1 MYTYIVMRRTQIYL
15 EDEESTALDEEAR
28 RTGRTRSQ
36 LIREAIRAHVLG
48 AGLQRDLAAVLR
60 ATAGAWRGRRQTGA
74 QAVARL
80 RRGRISHLRDQRS

>member
-1 MYTYIVMRRTQIYL
+1 MYVYIVRRTQIYL
-15 EDEESTALDEEAR
+15 EDTESTALDEAAR

-48 AGLQRDLAAVLR
+48 ATEQGDLAVILR
-60 ATAGAWRGRRQTGA
+60 KTAGAWRGRRGTGA

-80 RRGRISHLRDQRS
+80 RRGRLSRLHGKRS